1 MDVGD
6 LPVGAEFGDFEIRG
20 RLGAGGMGV
29 VFRAY
34 DRRHGGEVALKVL
47 PAHLATDRVTVE
59 RFRREARSAFELRD
73 PHVVPVHGYG
83 EVDGRL
89 YLSMRLID
97 GEDLARLLS
106 RKAPLPPARA
116 AGIVRQAAHALDAAH
131 TAGMVHRDVK
141 PANLLVVEGRDDFT
155 YLVDFGIARAVGP
168 DPDTALTATGAT
180 VGTLGYL
187 APERLSNTLGP
198 VDGRADVYSLACV
211 LVEMLTGRQP
221 FPGSEPATVLSAHL
235 MTPPPR
241 VTELRPELDPGWDDI
256 VARGMAKVPDER
268 YPTAGAL
275 AAAVTRLAG
284 TAPRTARAQTL
295 DAVAAPPA
303 AGPVPDSPAAAPPG
317 VTPPHEPAPHH
328 PAPPAAAPPAAASPH
343 DAAPPAASPAAAPPG
358 PPAAVSPAAE
368 APAAGGPAP
377 GTPPAGHAPAP
388 PAPAPHGTAA
398 QPRPTWIFPDQDGPP
413 TTPPQRS
420 RGLFIAIGAALVA
433 AAVLVGVV
441 WAVLPDRGNSEGD
454 GDTTIAVP
462 TLDPGP
468 AQTGSPGPLQPA
480 GTDTTTAPPPTST
493 LDPTAGD
500 GDLGLARPVTRLGC
514 TGADVVIVGAGID
527 PGRYPQDVQEHL
539 DNHPGSNYL
548 RALGSCTSFRPRTPT
563 GELIYVVYLGPFTD
577 RGRACEALA
586 AAGGDSYIQPLGV
599 APLQPG
605 GPGC

>member
-6 LPVGAEFGDFEIRG
+6 LPIGAEFGDFEIRG

-47 PAHLATDRVTVE
+47 PAALAADRVTVE
-59 RFRREARSAFELRD
+59 RFRREARAAFELRD

-106 RKAPLPPARA
+106 RRAPLPPVRA

-131 TAGMVHRDVK
+131 AAGMVHRDVK
-141 PANLLVVEGRDDFT
+141 PANLLVVEARDDFT
-155 YLVDFGIARAVGP
+155 SLVDFGIARAVGP

-187 APERLSNTLGP
+187 APERLSDSLGP

-211 LVEMLTGRQP
+211 LVEMLTGRPP
-221 FPGSEPATVLSAHL
+221 FPGAEPATVLSAHL
-235 MTPPPR
+235 MAPPPR
-241 VTELRPELDPGWDDI
+241 VTALRPELDPGWDDI
-256 VARGMAKVPDER
+256 VARGMAKRPDER

-284 TAPRTARAQTL
+284 GAPQAPVARTEVPAPARAG
-295 DAVAAPPA
+295 AVPPA
-303 AGPVPDSPAAAPPG
+303 APSGAGAPAEAQDRAGAPGHHAPPGPPPYGTPPAPPPNGTHRDAAPPG
-317 VTPPHEPAPHH
+317 GTRPGAG
-328 PAPPAAAPPAAASPH
+328 
-343 DAAPPAASPAAAPPG
+343 DASPAAAPAATAPADPG
-358 PPAAVSPAAE
+358 P
-368 APAAGGPAP
+368 G
-377 GTPPAGHAPAP
+377 
-388 PAPAPHGTAA
+388 
-398 QPRPTWIFPDQDGPP
+398 PTWILPDHDGAAAPP
-413 TTPPQRS
+413 PHRG
-420 RGLFIAIGAALVA
+420 RGLVLAIGAALVA
-433 AAVLVGVV
+433 TAVLVGVV
-441 WAVLPDRGNSEGD
+441 WAILPDRGDGD
-454 GDTTIAVP
+454 GDTAIAVP
-462 TLDPGP
+462 TLSSPPAPDPRP
-468 AQTGSPGPLQPA
+468 TAPGSPGPLQPA
-480 GTDTTTAPPPTST
+480 GSATTGAPPTATS
-493 LDPTAGD
+493 DPAAGD

-527 PGRYPQDVQEHL
+527 PARYPQDVQEHL
-539 DNHPGSNYL
+539 DRHPGSNYL

-563 GELIYVVYLGPFTD
+563 GELIYVVYLGPFSD

-586 AAGGDSYIQPLGV
+586 RAGGDSYIQPLGV

>member
-1 MDVGD
+1 M
-6 LPVGAEFGDFEIRG
+6 GADFGDFEIRG

-59 RFRREARSAFELRD
+59 RFRREARAAFELRD

-141 PANLLVVEGRDDFT
+141 PANLLVVEARDDFT

-187 APERLSNTLGP
+187 APERLSDSLGP

-211 LVEMLTGRQP
+211 LVEMLTGRPP

-241 VTELRPELDPGWDDI
+241 VTALRPELDPGWDDI
-256 VARGMAKVPDER
+256 VARGMAKAPDER

-284 TAPRTARAQTL
+284 SAPRETRPQTL
-295 DAVAAPPA
+295 GEVPAAPGAGAPTPGHAAAGAPVPGHPA
-303 AGPVPDSPAAAPPG
+303 AG
-317 VTPPHEPAPHH
+317 H
-328 PAPPAAAPPAAASPH
+328 PAP
-343 DAAPPAASPAAAPPG
+343 G
-358 PPAAVSPAAE
+358 
-368 APAAGGPAP
+368 APAAGHPAP
-377 GTPPAGHAPAP
+377 DAPGGGAAAAGHLPAGAPALGHPAAGAPAAGHPAPAHPGTAARPGPTWILPDHDTPAPAP
-388 PAPAPHGTAA
+388 PN
-398 QPRPTWIFPDQDGPP
+398 RP
-413 TTPPQRS
+413 
-420 RGLFIAIGAALVA
+420 RGLVLAIGAALVA
-433 AAVLVGVV
+433 AAVLVGLV
-441 WAVLPDRGNSEGD
+441 WAVLPDRGPGGD
-454 GDTTIAVP
+454 GDPAIAVP
-462 TLDPGP
+462 TLDPDPSG
-468 AQTGSPGPLQPA
+468 TPGPLQPA
-480 GTDTTTAPPPTST
+480 GSGTTTAPPAATI
-493 LDPTAGD
+493 DPAAGD

-514 TGADVVIVGAGID
+514 TGADVVIVGAGVD
-527 PGRYPQDVQEHL
+527 PQRYPQDVQEHL
-539 DNHPGSNYL
+539 DRHPGSNYL

-586 AAGGDSYIQPLGV
+586 GAGGDSYIQPLGV